1 MPADACRIALGGLA
15 LRLSPAPLVRAR
27 APWLDVFADSKER
40 SDAVDLT
47 LDVGD
52 PADWRPPLAAGFTY
66 DRFDLRFV
74 MDPARRRAAAV
85 FDGHPD
91 GLLAVLELAVAGALA
106 PSGGLLLHAAGVVI
120 DGRAWLLPGP
130 SGTGKST
137 AARAPDITRV
147 LSDERVI
154 VRRTSSGWRAWGTP
168 WWSTGRTR
176 PFDSGYAAVGGI
188 ARLHKAPRLALRP
201 LAPDTAATWLL
212 RSVSL
217 YEETPFARWAAFESA
232 CDLVEAV
239 RCVDLELPRE
249 GRWSQSISQ
258 G

>member
-1 MPADACRIALGGLA
+1 MHLGGGA
-15 LRLSPAPLVRAR
+15 IRLTPARLVADR
-27 APWLDVFADSKER
+27 APWLASFAHAPQTPDFSVDVQ
-40 SDAVDLT
+40 
-47 LDVGD
+47 LDIGE
-52 PADWRPPLAAGFTY
+52 PAGWTAPLAADFEWR
-66 DRFDLRFV
+66 RFDLHFA
-74 MDPARRRAAAV
+74 MDPTRRRAAAV

-91 GLLAVLELAVAGALA
+91 GLLAVLELALAGALN
-106 PSGGLLLHAAGVVI
+106 PRGGLLLHAAGVII
-120 DGRAWLLPGP
+120 DGRVWLLPGP

-137 AARAPDITRV
+137 AAAAPDIERV

-154 VRRTSSGWRAWGTP
+154 VRRCGDGWRAWGTP
-168 WWSTGRTR
+168 WWSAGRTR

-188 ARLHKAPRLALRP
+188 ARLHKARRHAVRP
-201 LAPDTAATWLL
+201 LAADAAATWLL

-217 YEETPFARWAAFESA
+217 YEETAAARQVAFDSA

-249 GRWSQSISQ
+249 GPWSRWISR